1 MVFCHE
7 TINCYNSKNINCIV
21 RVTVSGCEALG
32 WLVCLAELCWRVGFK
47 FVLFKATLAFAHM
60 ETVYLLAA
68 GDDECAL
75 KHSVVLDETHKSR

>member
-1 MVFCHE
+1 MVFYHE
-7 TINCYNSKNINCIV
+7 AINCYNSKNIYCIV

-60 ETVYLLAA
+60 ETVYFLAA